1 MKYIISVI
9 VPCYNVE
16 KYIARC
22 LESLVNQDIDQ
33 SYEIV
38 VVNDGTKDNSAVI
51 AQEYAD
57 RYSDKIRVL
66 HKVNGGLS
74 SARNY
79 GIEHSCSE
87 YLAFVDSDD
96 YVSRDYLSTLYNL
109 SIKDNAD
116 ISMCGIIRT
125 SNSTFTGKRFSTGFN
140 CGLHNIDTVTL
151 IKRSSFSACNKL
163 YKRTLFDSLRY
174 PEGIN
179 YEDYALTP
187 RLFLLSKCVSYT
199 HKACY
204 YYYAN
209 SESII
214 GSMKG
219 KVDWDILKAFNILSK
234 SELRHHPDLLNIL
247 YIRRVVLSLSK
258 TIIMNAG
265 KDDLKKVYN
274 ETRKYPYMN
283 SICSCSLSLFDM
295 LYTYCFINGYLK
307 ICILMQKCYCILYR
321 AAKKIIYTTHH
332 LNKTQKK

>member
-1 MKYIISVI
+1 MQYDKVKISVI

-22 LESLVNQDIDQ
+22 LESLINQDIEQ

-57 RYSDKIRVL
+57 KYSDKVRVL

-79 GIEHSCSE
+79 GIDHSDSE
-87 YLAFVDSDD
+87 YIAFVDSDD
-96 YVSRDYLSTLYNL
+96 YVSSDFLSTLYNL
-109 SIKDNAD
+109 SKMDNAD
-116 ISMCGIIRT
+116 ISMCGVIRT
-125 SNSTFTGKRFSTGFN
+125 NNSNYIGRRFPTGFN
-140 CGLHNIDTVTL
+140 CNQHHIDTVTL
-151 IKRSSFSACNKL
+151 IKKSSFAAWNKL
-163 YKRTLFDSLRY
+163 YKRYLFDTLRY

-199 HKACY
+199 HKACLY
-204 YYYAN
+204 YYEN
-209 SESII
+209 TESII

-219 KVDWDILKAFNILSK
+219 KVDWNIMKAFKILND
-234 SELRHHPDLLNIL
+234 SELSRYPALLNIL
-247 YIRRVVLSLSK
+247 YIRRVVLSLTK
-258 TIIMNAG
+258 TIIMNSG
-265 KDDLKKVYN
+265 VDDLRKVYN
-274 ETRKYPYMN
+274 ETRKNYCYIRNDN
-283 SICSCSLSLFDM
+283 SCCLSLFDK

-307 ICILMQKCYCILYR
+307 ICILMQKGYCIIYNGV
-321 AAKKIIYTTHH
+321 KKIMSTTHII
-332 LNKTQKK
+332 